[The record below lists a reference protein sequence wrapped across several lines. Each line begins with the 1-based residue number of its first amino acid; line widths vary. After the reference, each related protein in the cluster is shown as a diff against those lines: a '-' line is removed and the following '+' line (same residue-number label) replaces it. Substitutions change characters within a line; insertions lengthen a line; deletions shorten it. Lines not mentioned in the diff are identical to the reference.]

1 MDDSRQN
8 TVLFADVSG
17 STQLYQSAGDATAH
31 GAITGCLDLMRKAVE
46 AAHGRVVK
54 TIGDELMALFPSADA
69 AVAAATAMLGAV
81 EALPEVG
88 GSKLGLRVGLQA
100 GPVIQHGED
109 VFGDT
114 VNLAS
119 RLVEQAIKGQIITTE
134 ETAQLLNPVYRMF
147 TRKLY
152 SIQVKGKAE
161 GIALCE
167 VLWFASGE
175 RTAFDGFRPRVRNAG
190 VLRLKYLGQETVR
203 RRESESVTLGRE
215 SGCGLTVADHLAS
228 RRHCTI
234 ERRQDKWVLK
244 DHSSNG
250 TFVTVEGDLEI
261 MLQREEMMLRRRGW
275 LSLGH
280 PRAEGGDVVEYSCDD

>member
-1 MDDSRQN
+1 
-8 TVLFADVSG
+8 
-17 STQLYQSAGDATAH
+17 
-31 GAITGCLDLMRKAVE
+31 
-46 AAHGRVVK
+46 
-54 TIGDELMALFPSADA
+54 
-69 AVAAATAMLGAV
+69 
-81 EALPEVG
+81 
-88 GSKLGLRVGLQA
+88 
-100 GPVIQHGED
+100 
-109 VFGDT
+109 
-114 VNLAS
+114 
-119 RLVEQAIKGQIITTE
+119 
-134 ETAQLLNPVYRMF
+134 MF

-190 VLRLKYLGQETVR
+190 VLRLTYLGQETVR
-203 RRESESVTLGRE
+203 RRENESVTLGRE

-250 TFVTVEGDLEI
+250 TFVTVEGDPEI

-275 LSLGH
+275 ISLGH
-280 PRAEGGDVVEYSCDD
+280 PRAEGGEAVEYSCA

>member
-1 MDDSRQN
+1 M
-8 TVLFADVSG
+8 
-17 STQLYQSAGDATAH
+17 
-31 GAITGCLDLMRKAVE
+31 
-46 AAHGRVVK
+46 
-54 TIGDELMALFPSADA
+54 
-69 AVAAATAMLGAV
+69 
-81 EALPEVG
+81 
-88 GSKLGLRVGLQA
+88 
-100 GPVIQHGED
+100 IQRGED

-152 SIQVKGKAE
+152 SIQLKGKAE
-161 GIALCE
+161 GVALCE

-175 RTAFDGFRPRVRNAG
+175 RTAFDGFRPRVRTSG
-190 VLRLKYLGQETVR
+190 LLRLKYLGQETVR
-203 RRESESVTLGRE
+203 RRENESVTLGRE

-250 TFVTVEGDLEI
+250 TFVTIEGDAEI
-261 MLQREEMMLRRRGW
+261 MLQREEMMLRRSGW
-275 LSLGH
+275 ISLGH
-280 PRAEGGDVVEYSCDD
+280 PRAEGGEAVEYTCA

>member
-1 MDDSRQN
+1 MEDSRKN

-17 STQLYQSAGDATAH
+17 STQLYQAAGDATAH
-31 GAITGCLDLMRKAVE
+31 GAITGCLDVMRKAVE
-46 AAHGRVVK
+46 AARGRVVK
-54 TIGDELMALFPSADA
+54 TVGDEVMALFSSADA
-69 AVAAATAMLGAV
+69 AVAAATTMLGAV
-81 EALPEVG
+81 EALPAVG

-100 GPVIQHGED
+100 GPVIQRGED

-134 ETAQLLNPVYRMF
+134 ETAQLLNPAHRMF
-147 TRKLY
+147 TRELY

-161 GIALCE
+161 GVALCE

-175 RTAFDGFRPRVRNAG
+175 RTEFGFRPRARPAAL
-190 VLRLKYLGQETVR
+190 LRLKYLGQETVR
-203 RRESESVTLGRE
+203 RREKESITLGRE

-250 TFVTVEGDLEI
+250 TFVTAEGDLEI
-261 MLQREEMMLRRRGW
+261 MLQREELMLRRRGW
-275 LSLGH
+275 ISLGH
-280 PRAEGGDVVEYSCDD
+280 PRAEGGEAVEYFCD

>member
-1 MDDSRQN
+1 MRYTGLRSCAVSSVVMICPLIACSTRREARFTVSPN
-8 TVLFADVSG
+8 TS
-17 STQLYQSAGDATAH
+17 SPCW
-31 GAITGCLDLMRKAVE
+31 ITGPACSPSLLPR
-46 AAHGRVVK
+46 AARSAAAAPGVV
-54 TIGDELMALFPSADA
+54 AADA
-69 AVAAATAMLGAV
+69 
-81 EALPEVG
+81 LPGGG

-167 VLWFASGE
+167 ILWFASGE
-175 RTAFDGFRPRVRNAG
+175 RTAFDAFRPRVRTAG
-190 VLRLKYLGQETVR
+190 LLRLKYLGQETVR
-203 RRESESVTLGRE
+203 RRENESVTLGRE

-280 PRAEGGDVVEYSCDD
+280 PRAEGGEAVEYSCD

>member
-1 MDDSRQN
+1 MEDSRQS

-17 STQLYQSAGDATAH
+17 STQLYQVAGDTTAH
-31 GAITGCLDLMRKAVE
+31 GAISGCVELMRKAVE
-46 AAHGRVVK
+46 AARGRVVK
-54 TIGDELMALFPSADA
+54 TIGDEVMALFPSADA
-69 AVAAATAMLGAV
+69 AVAAAATMLGAV
-81 EALPEVG
+81 EALPAVG

-100 GPVIQHGED
+100 GAVIQHGED

-119 RLVEQAIKGQIITTE
+119 RLVEQANKGQIITTE

-175 RTAFDGFRPRVRNAG
+175 RTAFDGFRPRVRTSG

-203 RRESESVTLGRE
+203 RRENESVTLGRQPAREARLAAAGGAEERAGEGRVGVGVAARAHGLDERHLQARIEQPEE
-215 SGCGLTVADHLAS
+215 SVLQRDQHPARVGEEVRGRVAAGAALDRLS
-228 RRHCTI
+228 RR
-234 ERRQDKWVLK
+234 
-244 DHSSNG
+244 
-250 TFVTVEGDLEI
+250 
-261 MLQREEMMLRRRGW
+261 
-275 LSLGH
+275 
-280 PRAEGGDVVEYSCDD
+280 P

>member
-1 MDDSRQN
+1 
-8 TVLFADVSG
+8 
-17 STQLYQSAGDATAH
+17 
-31 GAITGCLDLMRKAVE
+31 
-46 AAHGRVVK
+46 
-54 TIGDELMALFPSADA
+54 
-69 AVAAATAMLGAV
+69 MLGAV
-81 EALPEVG
+81 DALPAVG

-100 GPVIQHGED
+100 GPVIQRGED

-152 SIQVKGKAE
+152 SIQLKGKAE
-161 GIALCE
+161 GVALCE

-190 VLRLKYLGQETVR
+190 VLRLTYLGQETVR
-203 RRESESVTLGRE
+203 RREGEPITLGRE

-234 ERRQDKWVLK
+234 ERPQDKWVLK
-244 DHSSNG
+244 EPSSHG
-250 TFVTVEGDLEI
+250 PLVTVEGDAENL
-261 MLQREEMMLRRRGW
+261 LQRAEMILRRTRRFT
-275 LSLGH
+275 
-280 PRAEGGDVVEYSCDD
+280 PRQ